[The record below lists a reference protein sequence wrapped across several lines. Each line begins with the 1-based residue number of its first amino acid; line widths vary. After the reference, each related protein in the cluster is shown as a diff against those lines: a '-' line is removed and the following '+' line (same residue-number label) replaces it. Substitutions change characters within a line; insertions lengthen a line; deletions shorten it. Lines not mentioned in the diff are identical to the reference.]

1 MRSAREQASTAR
13 RPRRLE
19 ADPEPADLPAPG
31 PLGAVDRV
39 VKPSEYIAGVR
50 KQHLA
55 GCSQLDTAGVPTQE
69 LGADLRFQAAD
80 SLTQGRLRERQVFGG
95 TAEAQPLGNRNEVTK
110 VAALGHAA
118 MLSVQLS
125 ADHGWA
131 SFAERSTVPSIT
143 P

>member
-1 MRSAREQASTAR
+1 MGSGGETATPPPEASTTNALT
-13 RPRRLE
+13 PR
-19 ADPEPADLPAPG
+19 LPG
-31 PLGAVDRV
+31 SSLDRV
-39 VKPSEYIAGVR
+39 VKTSEYVARVC

-55 GCSQLDTAGVPTQE
+55 GCSQLDAAAVPTQE

-118 MLSVQLS
+118 MLSVCQI
-125 ADHGWA
+125 AH
-131 SFAERSTVPSIT
+131 R
-143 P
+143 